1 MNTTPFDFLWPV
13 TENGEHVGDL
23 RFTGVTYQQPSWL
36 RNNLYMVYRMIKI
49 EWITKYETND
59 VTSFINQFG
68 GPLNKYFP
76 DERTISDLI
85 REKYYNP
92 AYEPEKLVTHESNI

>member
-13 TENGEHVGDL
+13 TENGKHVGDL

-36 RNNLYMVYRMIKI
+36 RNNLYMMYRMIKI
-49 EWITKYETND
+49 EWITKVETND

-68 GPLNKYFP
+68 WPENKYFP

-85 REKYYNP
+85 RKNYYIP
-92 AYEPEKLVTHESNI
+92 AYEPIKFNP